1 MLSVTPNVRF
11 VGVEDDNLDLFEGQY
26 PLQKGISYNSYVI
39 DDEKIAVVDSVDRR
53 RCREWLAK
61 LEAALNGRTP
71 DYLIVQH
78 MEPDH
83 SACITAILDR
93 YPSLKLVASTQAI
106 GMLPQFFPSYDFTGR
121 TIAVKEGDTLP
132 LGQHTLQFFSAPMVH
147 WPEVMVSYEQSEQV
161 LFSADAFGKFGAL
174 QYADEWDNEARRYY
188 INIVGK
194 YGPQV
199 TRLLDKL
206 TAPAISLITA
216 ISGMLASGGLDGGK
230 AAHLF
235 DISGRI

>member
-83 SACITAILDR
+83 SGSIRLMLEK
-93 YPSLKLVASTQAI
+93 YQI
-106 GMLPQFFPSYDFTGR
+106 GR
-121 TIAVKEGDTLP
+121 
-132 LGQHTLQFFSAPMVH
+132 
-147 WPEVMVSYEQSEQV
+147 
-161 LFSADAFGKFGAL
+161 
-174 QYADEWDNEARRYY
+174 
-188 INIVGK
+188 
-194 YGPQV
+194 
-199 TRLLDKL
+199 
-206 TAPAISLITA
+206 
-216 ISGMLASGGLDGGK
+216 
-230 AAHLF
+230 AHV
-235 DISGRI
+235 